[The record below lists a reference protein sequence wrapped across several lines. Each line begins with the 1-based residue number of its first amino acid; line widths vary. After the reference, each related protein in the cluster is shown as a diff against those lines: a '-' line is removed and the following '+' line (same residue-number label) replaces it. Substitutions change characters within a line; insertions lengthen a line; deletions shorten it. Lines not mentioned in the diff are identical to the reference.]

1 MQGVVSINRFFK
13 ESGAQ
18 DTLNSNMLL
27 LHAGAF
33 GLYLVTAVM
42 ICLVGVS
49 ALFVYNELWNVIYQW
64 TIIAANIGS
73 FVA

>member
-1 MQGVVSINRFFK
+1 
-13 ESGAQ
+13 
-18 DTLNSNMLL
+18 MLL

-42 ICLVGVS
+42 ICIGAAISDLL
-49 ALFVYNELWNVIYQW
+49 AKNDLFYVIYEW
-64 TIIAANIGS
+64 TILSANIGS